1 MHSISRNAFGRQ
13 PVDGLPALMMA
24 DQRKYRKVKVIIMT
38 DLIKSKENA
47 LKAYKEAKKAY
58 LENMTSENWKAFC
71 NAKIV
76 CMRLGVII

>member
-1 MHSISRNAFGRQ
+1 MKMIAASAQEEQNAKNIANFHRLKKSLINRRYK
-13 PVDGLPALMMA
+13 DMMNL
-24 DQRKYRKVKVIIMT
+24 QEN
-38 DLIKSKENA
+38 KENA
-47 LKAYKEAKKAY
+47 LNAYKEAKKAY

>member
-1 MHSISRNAFGRQ
+1 
-13 PVDGLPALMMA
+13 
-24 DQRKYRKVKVIIMT
+24 MT

-58 LENMTSENWKAFC
+58 LENMTRENWKAFC
-71 NAKIV
+71 NSKIV